1 MSLQLDYF
9 YGNEAEEFTFY
20 RIPKLLVTSPQ
31 FRRVSDSAKLLY
43 GLMLDRMSLSVKNG
57 WFDEQNRAYIYF
69 TVNDIMEQMLCG
81 TEKATKLVA
90 ELDSV
95 KGIGLIERVKQGQG
109 KPAKVYLKK
118 FTDTSQKSRLS
129 ESESHETGQTEAKM
143 AKTQTF
149 DNQKSRVSETESQ
162 DFGKSKVQTFGNRK
176 SRVSEIESADFRKPK
191 CNDNNINNTD
201 LSEINPINHSDNSAR
216 WIDRYNKTIAEIKEQ
231 IEYDSLIA
239 DNDTEIIDNI
249 VNVMT
254 DVMLLDE
261 PYYTIEG
268 KSIPAELVRIRY
280 RQITY
285 SNLEAFLLE
294 FRDVYFKIHNTKAY
308 LTTALY
314 NVALTASMALTNRV
328 NNDLRGGE

>member
-1 MSLQLDYF
+1 MQLDYF
-9 YGNEAEEFTFY
+9 YGNEAEQFTFY

-90 ELDSV
+90 ELDCV

-118 FTDTSQKSRLS
+118 FVDTQRNSR
-129 ESESHETGQTEAKM
+129 
-143 AKTQTF
+143 F
-149 DNQKSRVSETESQ
+149 SETESQ

-176 SRVSEIESADFRKPK
+176 SRVSAIESADFRQPK

-201 LSEINPINHSDNSAR
+201 LNEINPINHSNTR

-249 VNVMT
+249 VNVMA

-294 FRDVYFKIHNTKAY
+294 FREVYYKIHNTKAY

-314 NVALTASMALTNRV
+314 NVALTASTALTSRV

>member
-1 MSLQLDYF
+1 MTLQLDYF
-9 YGNEAEEFTFY
+9 YGNEAEQFTFY

-69 TVNDIMEQMLCG
+69 TVNDIMDQMLCG

-118 FTDTSQKSRLS
+118 FVDTQQKSRLS
-129 ESESHETGQTEAKM
+129 ETESHETPEIMSEASQI
-143 AKTQTF
+143 QTF
-149 DNQKSRVSETESQ
+149 DNQKSRVSEIESQ

-201 LSEINPINHSDNSAR
+201 LSEINPINHSNTR

-249 VNVMT
+249 VNVMA

-314 NVALTASMALTNRV
+314 NVALTASTALTNRV

>member
-1 MSLQLDYF
+1 MQLDYF
-9 YGNEAEEFTFY
+9 YGNEAEQFTFY

-90 ELDSV
+90 ELDCV

-118 FTDTSQKSRLS
+118 FVDTQRNSR
-129 ESESHETGQTEAKM
+129 
-143 AKTQTF
+143 F
-149 DNQKSRVSETESQ
+149 SETESQ

-201 LSEINPINHSDNSAR
+201 LSEINPINHSNTR

-249 VNVMT
+249 VNVMA

-314 NVALTASMALTNRV
+314 NVALTASTALTNRV